1 MTQEHVLTKANF
13 HTKWDNSLRPALE
26 INPGDVVHLETSEVS
41 GGQVTPGC
49 SSAALA
55 SLDLDKIYPLTGPIL
70 VNGAEP
76 GDALSV
82 ELLELRTQG
91 WAWTGIIPGLGLL
104 KDDFTQPYI
113 YHWDLSNGR
122 TAEFRPGIVVPLDP
136 FPGTIGVAPRAA
148 GQHFVM
154 PPGAF
159 GGNMDIRHL
168 HEGTTLYLPVQV
180 SGALFSVGDCHA
192 GQGDGEVCVTGL
204 EAPMELTLRFGLLK
218 GANFAEPRFVTK
230 GTLNPKF
237 DGHGYY
243 ATTSHGPDLYVN
255 AQNAVRYTID
265 WLTKEKGLSREDAYL
280 LCSAVGDLKISE
292 IVDQPNWIASFYTPL
307 GVFVR

>member
-1 MTQEHVLTKANF
+1 MAREHTLTQDRF
-13 HTKWDNSLRPALE
+13 HTKWDNSLAPALE
-26 INPGDVVHLETSEVS
+26 INPGDIVQVETAEVS
-41 GGQVTPGC
+41 GSQITPGC
-49 SSAALA
+49 SADVLA

-70 VNGAEP
+70 INGAEP

-82 ELLELRTQG
+82 ELLVLRTQG

-104 KDDFTQPYI
+104 KEDFGQPYI

-136 FPGTIGVAPRAA
+136 FPGTIGVAPRDP

-154 PPGAF
+154 PPGAH

-180 SGALFSVGDCHA
+180 PGALFSVGDCHA

-204 EAPMELTLRFGLLK
+204 EAPMALTLRFGLVK
-218 GANFAEPRFVTK
+218 GASFAEPRFVTK
-230 GTLNPKF
+230 GPLNPKF
-237 DGHGYY
+237 DGMGYY
-243 ATTSHGPDLYVN
+243 ATTAHGPDLYLN

-292 IVDQPNWIASFYTPL
+292 IVDQPNWIASFYLPL
-307 GVFVR
+307 GVFVK